1 MKRNEWMN
9 PNDPSSVHFCRI
21 RSCLLLLRFAPQT
34 PMLHLTSAAHFSLI
48 KSSLEFL
55 APWISQSSSMANHQ
69 FLLSFL
75 FLPAAWIFYGWY
87 CLLLNYLQA
96 RKIGVPL
103 VILPISHENP
113 LWMIV
118 DKTFIP
124 LFKSLP
130 FGSGAFTR
138 YNWRGWEFEDKN
150 KSHLELGDVFIA
162 VTPGK
167 NWLYLCNAE
176 ALLDVFHR
184 RADFS
189 RPLELLGRS
198 WGPSQQLALQYWT
211 DDSIEML
218 NVFGPNLGTVRAISP
233 ISHTTSLL
241 TIPKQTEGQQWQRHR
256 KITASCFNEQ
266 NNDLVWAETVRQAK
280 GMLQYWS
287 STDSVRSTA
296 EDTRVLSL
304 HVLSSAGFGKS
315 YPFQSS
321 TAASAATN
329 SASYKQSLQLILDNC
344 VLLMVVGQKN
354 LSKSWLP
361 NKWKRIFQAT
371 LTFKQYMTEIYEE
384 EKKSMLQGKPESNNL
399 MTSLVRAS
407 RDMAGAENE
416 EPRMKDSY
424 STMNNQAG
432 LTETEIY
439 GNIFVFNFAG
449 HDTTAHT
456 LAYAIVIL
464 AAHPEVQDWIAEEL
478 QSVLGDQKPEDWSYN
493 GSFPRLKR
501 CLAVLVSTP
510 QHSGQIKDS
519 LQLSARNRPPIHP
532 CCDCKIHR
540 QATSHPHGRR

>member
-1 MKRNEWMN
+1 
-9 PNDPSSVHFCRI
+9 
-21 RSCLLLLRFAPQT
+21 
-34 PMLHLTSAAHFSLI
+34 
-48 KSSLEFL
+48 
-55 APWISQSSSMANHQ
+55 
-69 FLLSFL
+69 
-75 FLPAAWIFYGWY
+75 
-87 CLLLNYLQA
+87 
-96 RKIGVPL
+96 
-103 VILPISHENP
+103 
-113 LWMIV
+113 
-118 DKTFIP
+118 
-124 LFKSLP
+124 
-130 FGSGAFTR
+130 
-138 YNWRGWEFEDKN
+138 
-150 KSHLELGDVFIA
+150 
-162 VTPGK
+162 
-167 NWLYLCNAE
+167 
-176 ALLDVFHR
+176 
-184 RADFS
+184 
-189 RPLELLGRS
+189 
-198 WGPSQQLALQYWT
+198 
-211 DDSIEML
+211 ML

-266 NNDLVWAETVRQAK
+266 NNDLVWAETVRQAR

-315 YPFQSS
+315 YPFESS

-344 VLLMVVGQKN
+344 ILLMVVGQKN

-361 NKWKRIFQAT
+361 NKWKRIYQAT

-384 EKKSMLQGKPESNNL
+384 EKRSMLQGKPESNNL

-424 STMNNQAG
+424 STMNNPAG

-510 QHSGQIKDS
+510 QHSGQIKDLIATLS
-519 LQLSARNRPPIHP
+519 SKPSAYTPLFRLQNPPASNLAPSRSATKLSRSPHTQWLFP
-532 CCDCKIHR
+532 
-540 QATSHPHGRR
+540 ATSPCIPTHATGVPTASPGAPPAGSPLVSMPIPPPAPSITRWPANTSRRRTRAPSSRGPRARGTVPGRNLRR